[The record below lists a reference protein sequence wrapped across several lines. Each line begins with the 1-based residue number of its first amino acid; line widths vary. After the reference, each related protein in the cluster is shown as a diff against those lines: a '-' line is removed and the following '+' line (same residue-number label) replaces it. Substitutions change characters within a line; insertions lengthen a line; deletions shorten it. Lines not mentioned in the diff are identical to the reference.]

1 MEYKSNDNTQVRY
14 CDNMFQ
20 IVDKKTGNEY
30 IYQPQLQ
37 LDSTFCPE
45 NFDMFFL
52 FNSADGFS
60 ENSIY
65 KLYTDG
71 ERIGWIFPIQSLES
85 QEHDYVQDKF
95 YLSYA
100 YVALYKLLKMID
112 FREQEYSDF
121 NILQYYSDTI
131 QILIY
136 DKENASR
143 IDGFNISNYAVDLFC
158 KGYSFSGKGNVYTC
172 AEKIDKNIR
181 VKQLPESIRNI
192 SYINILFMEL
202 IPLKES
208 SYSKF
213 HLIYQI
219 IEILIG
225 VVFNYKIREMIVE
238 IADSSEDLFEKR
250 DKLNDITLEKNRVRW
265 LFDNYSSIEFQK
277 NEILNNL
284 CKRLLTENRKNY
296 DENNTGS
303 NLYSVRCL
311 IVHSLYSLNNESR
324 KLLEELNNS
333 FLDVVLDILTTFH
346 ENKR

>member
-1 MEYKSNDNTQVRY
+1 MEYKTNDNTQVKY
-14 CDNMFQ
+14 HNNIFQ

-30 IYQPQLQ
+30 SYQSQLQ
-37 LDSTFCPE
+37 LNSLFYPE
-45 NFDMFFL
+45 NFEMFFL
-52 FNSADGFS
+52 FNTTDEIS
-60 ENSIY
+60 ENSIF

-85 QEHDYVQDKF
+85 QEHDFVQDKF

-100 YVALYKLLKMID
+100 YVAIYKLLKMID
-112 FREQEYSDF
+112 FSEQEYSDF

-136 DKENASR
+136 DKENVGR

-158 KGYSFSGKGNVYTC
+158 KGYSFSGQGNVFTC

-225 VVFNYKIREMIVE
+225 VVFNYKIKEMIVE
-238 IADSSEDLFEKR
+238 IAESPDDLFEKR
-250 DKLNDITLEKNRVRW
+250 DKLNDITLERNRVRW
-265 LFDNYSSIEFQK
+265 LFDNFSNIESQK
-277 NEILNNL
+277 DEILNNQ
-284 CKRLLTENRKNY
+284 CKRLLVENKKNY

-324 KLLEELNNS
+324 ELLAELNNS

-346 ENKR
+346 VNTR